1 MGNPW
6 EPRARD
12 QQLLGPCSEA
22 EAVRGFPVQ
31 EEEVAAEGMAQEV
44 SEEGAFRNGGVGHWL
59 TGSGFEIFLSS
70 RKLPTSN

>member
-1 MGNPW
+1 MGDPW

-12 QQLLGPCSEA
+12 QQLHGPCSEA

-44 SEEGAFRNGGVGHWL
+44 SEEGGLQDGGVGHGPGL
-59 TGSGFEIFLSS
+59 T
-70 RKLPTSN
+70 

>member
-12 QQLLGPCSEA
+12 QQLLGLCSEA

-44 SEEGAFRNGGVGHWL
+44 SASVEGGSQEGGVGHVFRL
-59 TGSGFEIFLSS
+59 T
-70 RKLPTSN
+70 

>member
-1 MGNPW
+1 MGDPW

-12 QQLLGPCSEA
+12 QQLHGPCSEA

-44 SEEGAFRNGGVGHWL
+44 SEEGGLQDEGGGHGHGL
-59 TGSGFEIFLSS
+59 T
-70 RKLPTSN
+70 

>member
-1 MGNPW
+1 MGDPW

-44 SEEGAFRNGGVGHWL
+44 SEEGYVQER
-59 TGSGFEIFLSS
+59 EE
-70 RKLPTSN
+70 

>member
-12 QQLLGPCSEA
+12 QQLLGLCSEA

-44 SEEGAFRNGGVGHWL
+44 SEEGGLQDGGVGYALVL
-59 TGSGFEIFLSS
+59 T
-70 RKLPTSN
+70 

>member
-12 QQLLGPCSEA
+12 QQLTGLCSEA
-22 EAVRGFPVQ
+22 SAVRGFPVQ

-44 SEEGAFRNGGVGHWL
+44 SEEGVL
-59 TGSGFEIFLSS
+59 QD
-70 RKLPTSN
+70 